1 MTVDVKELYEEISKD
16 EGKVL
21 HAYLCSELHATVGIG
36 HKILDTDPE
45 KDLEIFGV
53 NWEQVPDDQ
62 RISEHRCYVL
72 FQEDVQIAINGC
84 MGIYN
89 NWEDLPQEMQHV
101 LVNMCFQ
108 LGKRGL
114 SNFKNMKAAIEDEN
128 FTLAA
133 VEMMDSRWAEDQ
145 TPQRA
150 KRLADRVVSVSKKEK
165 A

>member
-21 HAYLCSELHATVGIG
+21 HGIG

-114 SNFKNMKAAIEDEN
+114 SNFKNMKAAIEDNN

-150 KRLADRVVSVSKKEK
+150 KRLADRVVSVSKKESL
-165 A
+165 

>member
-89 NWEDLPQEMQHV
+89 NWEDLPQEIQHV
-101 LVNMCFQ
+101 FVNMCFQ
-108 LGKRGL
+108 IGKRGP
-114 SNFKNMKAAIEDEN
+114 SNYKNMKAAIEDN
-128 FTLAA
+128 NCTLEA
-133 VEMMDSRWAEDQ
+133 VERMDTRWAEDQ
-145 TPQRA
+145 TPQRT
-150 KRLADRVVSVSKKEK
+150 KSIADRVVSVSKKVK
-165 A
+165 D